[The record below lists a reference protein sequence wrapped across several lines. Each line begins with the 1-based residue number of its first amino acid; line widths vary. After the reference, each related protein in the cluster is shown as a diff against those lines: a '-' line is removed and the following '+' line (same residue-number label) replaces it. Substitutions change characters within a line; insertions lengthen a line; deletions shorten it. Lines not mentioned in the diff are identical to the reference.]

1 MEGRIPMAEG
11 CLVINFRI
19 PPINPMSVSILEALI
34 HGTRDD
40 LSLVSVN
47 ERIPQIGQL
56 NHNTQNFCKFP
67 L

>member
-1 MEGRIPMAEG
+1 MR
-11 CLVINFRI
+11 
-19 PPINPMSVSILEALI
+19 VSTLAALT

-56 NHNTQNFCKFP
+56 NSSVYNFCKLP